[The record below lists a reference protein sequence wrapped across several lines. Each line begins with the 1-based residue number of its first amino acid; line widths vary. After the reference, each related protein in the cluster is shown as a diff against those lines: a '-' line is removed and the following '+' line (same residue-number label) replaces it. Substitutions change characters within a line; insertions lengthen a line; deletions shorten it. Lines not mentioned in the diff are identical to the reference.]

1 MHQYVV
7 SLWQKMPLALVC
19 TDRCVF
25 AVHMLLRAVGFFF
38 FYRFGNLSAK
48 MFFYSFTVYILLF
61 EAVDFMSSILWSFVS

>member
-1 MHQYVV
+1 MHYYVV

-38 FYRFGNLSAK
+38 FYRFGNFKCKNVFL
-48 MFFYSFTVYILLF
+48 FFHCLHP
-61 EAVDFMSSILWSFVS
+61 FV